1 LPSLKLSWHRRST
14 SGSSGS
20 DPSSGA
26 TGSGSAVPASS
37 RKHTVKQYIN
47 SSSSIIVCHFLTTLF
62 YVTLE
67 ILFDNFFVHK
77 ILRKLFKWKKGGKEK
92 EKGIPLFWAGG
103 TIFGPPW
110 ARARAEALSAQRR
123 PTSEGGN
130 GAAARVT
137 VSLGGPLASE
147 REGGKGRR
155 CGQTAGEPAERGEKP
170 AAGGPVPGPRGAW
183 FSTGGSWRFSW

>member
-1 LPSLKLSWHRRST
+1 MKLSWHIRST

-47 SSSSIIVCHFLTTLF
+47 SGLLIIVCHFLTTLF
-62 YVTLE
+62 YVALE

-77 ILRKLFKWKKGGKEK
+77 VLRKLFKW
-92 EKGIPLFWAGG
+92 EKGWKKKKKRGFLSAGPG
-103 TIFGPPW
+103 TRFLAHPGRECALRRFRPSGGP
-110 ARARAEALSAQRR
+110 RAR
-123 PTSEGGN
+123 GN

-137 VSLGGPLASE
+137 ASLEGPLASE
-147 REGGKGRR
+147 RGERNGVAVRR
-155 CGQTAGEPAERGEKP
+155 RANRPSAGEKP
-170 AAGGPVPGPRGAW
+170 AAGEA
-183 FSTGGSWRFSW
+183 